1 MEKKTNIYRCVKNLK
16 QDLKVGC
23 VVRLIGTSS
32 LIELENMA
40 DNKHY
45 FISAHS
51 FDECFIHLEMRLKD
65 IRPIAGK
72 LYRCTKQGS
81 NFIRKG
87 DVVESL
93 GFSGG
98 KYIVE
103 NLRTGI
109 RGYIENEDFMSDNYK
124 IIHTNTDEI
133 VETPK
138 QITFESVCKEMV
150 ETHKAKN
157 HDYGDSF
164 HNLFKEL
171 GINYAYGHLR
181 EKLERIKS
189 LKDREAK
196 VKSESMIDS
205 LKDLANYAVMTLVEL
220 QNNE

>member
-1 MEKKTNIYRCVKNLK
+1 ML
-16 QDLKVGC
+16 
-23 VVRLIGTSS
+23 
-32 LIELENMA
+32 
-40 DNKHY
+40 
-45 FISAHS
+45 
-51 FDECFIHLEMRLKD
+51 DECFIPLEMRLND
-65 IRPIAGK
+65 IKPITGC
-72 LYRCTKQGS
+72 LWRCTEHGN
-81 NFIRKG
+81 NFIRRG
-87 DVVESL
+87 DVVEYI
-93 GFSGG
+93 GFSDKG
-98 KYIVE
+98 KMFE
-103 NLRTGI
+103 NLRTGM

-138 QITFESVCKEMV
+138 QITFESVCKEMMDV
-150 ETHKAKN
+150 HKAKN
-157 HDYGDSF
+157 HDYGNSF